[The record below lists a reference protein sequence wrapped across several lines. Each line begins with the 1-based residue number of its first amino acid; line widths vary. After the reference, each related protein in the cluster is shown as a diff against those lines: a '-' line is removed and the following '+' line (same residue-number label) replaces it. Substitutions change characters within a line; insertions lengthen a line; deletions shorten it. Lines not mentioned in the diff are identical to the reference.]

1 MGPPQ
6 GPYPGY
12 APVYQPPHKPMIDH
26 IKPVFSD
33 ALIALGL
40 ALAIFLVWL
49 GAVIC
54 GWATDND
61 IDKAGSFVSSF
72 GMLLLTLVLL
82 IGGLIRSDMEKW
94 VRVAMIVGAVTLITF
109 VGFWPNDP
117 SLMSLLT

>member
-1 MGPPQ
+1 
-6 GPYPGY
+6 
-12 APVYQPPHKPMIDH
+12 MIVH

-49 GAVIC
+49 GAVLC